1 MPFLDFSAFSFPS
14 APRFDGS
21 QPLDQLTRFCVLPQ
35 EMASAV
41 QAALAD
47 GSYQAA
53 SRHPMHTALHAGGHG
68 WQGEDGVD
76 TLDALNEAAAAAAVR
91 HSSIPKLECC

>member
-1 MPFLDFSAFSFPS
+1 
-14 APRFDGS
+14 
-21 QPLDQLTRFCVLPQ
+21 
-35 EMASAV
+35 MASAV

-53 SRHPMHTALHAGGHG
+53 SRQPMHTALHAAGHG
-68 WQGEDGVD
+68 WQGQDGVE

-91 HSSIPKLECC
+91 YPSIQKRP